1 MKLSFSRI
9 FLNDAQTYCYICKR
23 NRSLFSYFKLLKYHL
38 DEFRL
43 TKWIF
48 YYAFLYEVLSDNTK
62 NICYQQKLFVLSKN
76 SINRFGDIRSNM
88 RFSVIENKH
97 YAVLKLRFCYHS
109 SSTLKGMTI
118 LKTFLS
124 HSLPLPPLLSY
135 CFFLPPPSLP
145 TPEKLV
151 TTHSYFNGAYSAQ
164 LRTQIKKSFFEA
176 ERRGERRRGRGGGS
190 TSAKFLERRVWC
202 RVPLPRKCELT
213 WSKKNFSVPHLT
225 C

>member
-88 RFSVIENKH
+88 RFSVLENKH

-124 HSLPLPPLLSY
+124 HSLPLPPFSLTAFSSLLPHYLLPKNLSQLIHILMERIMRS
-135 CFFLPPPSLP
+135 CGLRLRNLFL
-145 TPEKLV
+145 KL
-151 TTHSYFNGAYSAQ
+151 
-164 LRTQIKKSFFEA
+164 R
-176 ERRGERRRGRGGGS
+176 ERERGGGEEEGGVPALS
-190 TSAKFLERRVWC
+190 FSSVEFGAEFLFLEN
-202 RVPLPRKCELT
+202 L
-213 WSKKNFSVPHLT
+213 N
-225 C
+225 